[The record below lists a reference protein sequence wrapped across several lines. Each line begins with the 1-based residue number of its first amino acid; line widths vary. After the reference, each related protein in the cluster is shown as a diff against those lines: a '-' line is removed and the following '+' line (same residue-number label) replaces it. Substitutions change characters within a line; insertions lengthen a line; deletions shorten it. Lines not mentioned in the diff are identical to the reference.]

1 VKTDILII
9 GGGIVGCAVAYFLA
23 RAGAGVLLVEQH
35 DLNTLA
41 SGSNSG
47 SLHAQIPYEPFLE
60 HGASFAR
67 EFQPVIPLMTRS
79 IELWK
84 ELEVELSADF
94 EVSTPGGL
102 LVAATDAQMADV
114 RRKAALEEEAG
125 LEIHLLGREE
135 LRELAPYLSQRV
147 VGASYCPREGKANPL
162 KAATTLAAA
171 AERLGTRILPRTT
184 VRNIRKEA
192 QGFLVRTSGGDIAAG
207 RVVNCAG
214 AEAGQMARI
223 VGLDL
228 AIEGFPIQ
236 VSVTEPIEPL
246 VHHLIY
252 SAGDRL
258 TLKQTRHGGLMI
270 GGGWPALQDAGT
282 GRLLVDP
289 SSTMQNLAAA
299 TTMVPALGAVHLLRT
314 WPAIVNGTADWRPIL
329 GEAPSVKGFY
339 TCAFP
344 WMGFTAG
351 PMSALLVADAIM
363 GRKPPKSFAQF
374 FL

>member
-1 VKTDILII
+1 VQSDILII
-9 GGGIVGCAVAYFLA
+9 GGGLAGCAMAYFLV

-35 DLNTLA
+35 DLNTHA

-60 HGASFAR
+60 QGLPFAR
-67 EFQPVIPLMTRS
+67 GFQPVIPLMTQS

-84 ELEVELSADF
+84 ELETELGADF
-94 EVSTPGGL
+94 EVNTPGGL
-102 LVAATDAQMADV
+102 LVAATKKQMADV
-114 RRKAALEEEAG
+114 KRKAALEKEAG
-125 LEIHLLGREE
+125 LEIHLLGRDE
-135 LRELAPYLSQRV
+135 LRKLAPYISEKM

-162 KAATTLAAA
+162 KAATSLAAA
-171 AERLGTRILPRTT
+171 AERLGARIERRTK
-184 VRNIRKEA
+184 VENIRKEEDA
-192 QGFLVRTSGGDIAAG
+192 FTVQTGSSELSAKRI
-207 RVVNCAG
+207 VNCAG
-214 AEAGQMARI
+214 AEAGQMARM

-236 VSVTEPIEPL
+236 VSVTEPVEPL
-246 VHHLIY
+246 VHHLVY

-270 GGGWPALQDAGT
+270 GGGWPALHDATT

-289 SSTMQNLAAA
+289 SSTKQNLIAAM
-299 TTMVPALGAVHLLRT
+299 TMVPALRAVHLLRT
-314 WPAIVNGTADWRPIL
+314 WPAMVNGTADWRPIF
-329 GEAPSVKGFY
+329 GEAPNVRGFY
-339 TCAFP
+339 TCMFP

-351 PMSALLVADAIM
+351 PLSARLVADLIM
-363 GRKPPKSFAQF
+363 GRKPPKAFAPF